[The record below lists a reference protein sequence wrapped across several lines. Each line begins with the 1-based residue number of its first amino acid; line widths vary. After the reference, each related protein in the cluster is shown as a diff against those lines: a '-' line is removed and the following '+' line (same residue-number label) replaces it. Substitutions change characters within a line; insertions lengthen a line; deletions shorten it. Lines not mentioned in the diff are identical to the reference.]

1 MKNSLKFY
9 FSPQQL
15 KSKALN
21 TEARWKKQLSK
32 ANKRN
37 EASSMVDIDALLIFA
52 ELKAIQNCSQ
62 VTVEHLNAFG
72 VEGHHVN
79 VSIALRE
86 AQDLHQ
92 GILDIA
98 HEQNGAHRA
107 NQCATAV
114 LEQWSNISMILQ
126 SQMEESNQLKYD
138 TLNVKNRLY
147 DLIQHAYK
155 TSETLVHVN
164 TIHGDNKQR
173 YDRVNK
179 LLSEI
184 TSLRWA
190 INEIY
195 NSSIIPQTDTAF
207 AMIDDNHGKITQ
219 DLGTI
224 IQLRAIVH
232 ETNEECALKLSN
244 IRSEWLPIAA
254 NYSTSLMGRAQEY
267 VKMFQDTKNS
277 AKIAMLA
284 RFVSSSLTE
293 KSFFSSSSTK

>member
-1 MKNSLKFY
+1 ML
-9 FSPQQL
+9 
-15 KSKALN
+15 
-21 TEARWKKQLSK
+21 
-32 ANKRN
+32 
-37 EASSMVDIDALLIFA
+37 DIDALLIFA

-62 VTVEHLNAFG
+62 ATIEQLNAFG
-72 VEGHHVN
+72 VQSHHVN

-92 GILDIA
+92 GIMDIA
-98 HEQNGAHRA
+98 HEQNGAQRA

-164 TIHGDNKQR
+164 TVHGDNKQR

-179 LLSEI
+179 LLSDI

-195 NSSIIPQTDTAF
+195 SSNIIPQTDTAI
-207 AMIDDNHGKITQ
+207 AMIDDSHGKITQ

-224 IQLRAIVH
+224 IQLRAIVE
-232 ETNEECALKLSN
+232 ETNEECAKKLSN
-244 IRSEWLPIAA
+244 IRSEWLPIAS
-254 NYSTSLMGRAQEY
+254 NYSTSLMERAQEY

-284 RFVSSSLTE
+284 RFVLSPFETSRIFL
-293 KSFFSSSSTK
+293 KFY